1 VLFCFIFIY
10 YQFLSNKQVG
20 FAFIMDDFH
29 AGPLDFTIYIDTLS
43 RTTLTQAHET
53 VFSCSLSKALELYQ
67 GQWEVC
73 LKQMLC
79 SPLICPLFIDRD
91 DKHLEIKKGDTIY
104 DIKFE
109 IPVAFDDKLSIIG
122 YIDNF
127 NKSLP
132 TELKDNVYLK
142 FDNGYS
148 LLKIKDDCQITFKS
162 RYLANLFGFQT
173 NYVYPF
179 SPSKE
184 QVEIKSEFPAWLRNG
199 YDIFKVLTDFT
210 APLIYGDSSLS
221 VLSVG
226 IFPETTCPCPVQLKL
241 SEGYV
246 PVMKSFISTIS
257 VKIVDIY
264 NNQVPFIDYKNPIIM
279 KLHFRPR
286 NHLI

>member
-1 VLFCFIFIY
+1 
-10 YQFLSNKQVG
+10 
-20 FAFIMDDFH
+20 MDDFQ

-73 LKQMLC
+73 LKQILC
-79 SPLICPLFIDRD
+79 SHFICPLLNDRD
-91 DKHLEIKKGDTIY
+91 DKHVEIKKGDTIY

-109 IPVAFDDKLSIIG
+109 IPVTFDDKLSISG
-122 YIDNF
+122 YIENF

-132 TELKDNVYLK
+132 TELKDHVHLK
-142 FDNGYS
+142 FVNGYS
-148 LLKIKDDCQITFKS
+148 QLKIENCQITFKS

-173 NYVYPF
+173 DYTYPF
-179 SPSKE
+179 LPSKE
-184 QVEIKSEFPAWLRNG
+184 AIEIKSEFPARLKNG
-199 YDIFKVLTDFT
+199 YDIFKILTDFT

-226 IFPETTCPCPVQLKL
+226 IVPETTCPCPVQLKL

-246 PVMKSFISTIS
+246 PVIKSFISTIS
-257 VKIVDIY
+257 MKIVDIY